1 MNPNMA
7 KMLLL
12 VIVFID
18 MCFKPSESFQSFLS
32 KDIYVSGRLAL
43 CNKMATPWS
52 VEEFFNDDA
61 DVGSN
66 KDERKTT
73 RSTSN
78 SRSHSPLPRA
88 QNSAKPT
95 RASINT
101 GKRAMKRNAQVE
113 FFATCISGMEKILLE
128 EIKALTEVDPSSI
141 RIGKSGVHYSGS
153 MVIYVF
159 SLVLWYSICI

>member
-1 MNPNMA
+1 MA
-7 KMLLL
+7 KTLLL
-12 VIVFID
+12 VVIVLIE
-18 MCFKPSESFQSFLS
+18 MCFKPSESLIS
-32 KDIYVSGRLAL
+32 KDIYVSGRLGL
-43 CNKMATPWS
+43 CNKMTTPWS
-52 VEEFFNDDA
+52 VEELFNDDA

-66 KDERKTT
+66 KDERKTRT
-73 RSTSN
+73 FTSN

-88 QNSAKPT
+88 QNGDKPS
-95 RASINT
+95 RAPSNT

-153 MVIYVF
+153 MVIHVF
-159 SLVLWYSICI
+159 SMV